1 LRAHSRGELMRGKEV
16 KKGSLGRSPSLPF
29 GPLGAQTIQKGCAD
43 RDGMEI
49 TRTLI
54 GRDPGA
60 WPDPHWCGSMVGLR
74 ELICQSK

>member
-49 TRTLI
+49 TRTLS
-54 GRDPGA
+54 GA
-60 WPDPHWCGSMVGLR
+60 RILNAAGSSMAGTYGGSV
-74 ELICQSK
+74 